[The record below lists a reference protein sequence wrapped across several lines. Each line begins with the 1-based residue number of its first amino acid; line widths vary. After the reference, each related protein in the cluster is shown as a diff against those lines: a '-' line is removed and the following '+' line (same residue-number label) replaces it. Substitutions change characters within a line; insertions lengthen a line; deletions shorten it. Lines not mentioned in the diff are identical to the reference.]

1 VSTANRR
8 GPVAPAV
15 PSRQDGGMLP
25 GLVTPTH
32 LLLILAALAVFF
44 GLRRLSRRGARTT
57 GVARGRGLAF
67 RSLRWRKP
75 TRAQAHVGWLL
86 ISALVAFA
94 FTRAVAL
101 PLFLI
106 VFFALWLCGYGVLAR
121 LYR

>member
-1 VSTANRR
+1 
-8 GPVAPAV
+8 
-15 PSRQDGGMLP
+15 MLP

-32 LLLILAALAVFF
+32 VLLILAALAIFF
-44 GLRRLSRRGARTT
+44 GLRRLSLRGTRATS
-57 GVARGRGLAF
+57 VARGRGLGI
-67 RSLRWRKP
+67 RSLHLKRP

-101 PLFLI
+101 PLFLV